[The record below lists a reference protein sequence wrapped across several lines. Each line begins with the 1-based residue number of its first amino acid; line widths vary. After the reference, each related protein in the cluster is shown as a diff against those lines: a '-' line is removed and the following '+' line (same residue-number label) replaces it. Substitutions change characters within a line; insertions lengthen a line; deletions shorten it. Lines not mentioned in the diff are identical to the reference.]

1 MKRRGH
7 SVRKAILLKKPG
19 GKAKENRPAFA
30 HPRDVIRCAAPPS
43 PLPNPVHH
51 TEHLNITHLA
61 EAFRRECKGKKCK
74 FENSKYFIFTLYNFT
89 LDLLNS
95 QTCGFAM
102 QEKILVGHKLRRFRQ
117 SSGLSQTAMAEALDI
132 SPSYLNLL
140 EHNQRPLTVPLLL
153 RLGNSF
159 DIDLKSFA
167 EDDSPALMTD
177 LAEVFA
183 DPILSTERVSRR
195 ELQDLIT
202 AAPSAARGMLSLFQA
217 YRKVRDQLEFSS
229 GDGRQAGGMNSPV
242 ELVRDTLQQ
251 ANNYFAEV
259 EEAAESYRG
268 AIAGHDA
275 DDGSEQLLERVIR
288 HTAADRHL
296 RVRIIPADVMGGQ
309 LRRYDYHRGEI
320 LISEALRR
328 SQRTFHLLVQLALIS
343 QSDRFDNMCD
353 AHGVEEAAARSLFR
367 STLAG
372 YFAGAV
378 MMPYDR
384 FLAAARDLRHDLD
397 LLGRRFGASFEQVCH
412 RLTSLNA
419 PHARGIPFF
428 FLRVDDAGNI
438 SKRLAA
444 GGMQFAKNGGT
455 CPRWNVH
462 KAFRAPEKMLFQ
474 SAELPNGQRFFT
486 IARTVSQNWAP
497 PGEDSPE
504 FAVALGCEIHH
515 ARDLV
520 YADDVETTKRRGH
533 DAIGIGCAVCERM
546 DCTQRAHPPV
556 GHDIRFDGNS
566 RRVGL
571 YNLEG

>member
-1 MKRRGH
+1 
-7 SVRKAILLKKPG
+7 
-19 GKAKENRPAFA
+19 
-30 HPRDVIRCAAPPS
+30 
-43 PLPNPVHH
+43 
-51 TEHLNITHLA
+51 
-61 EAFRRECKGKKCK
+61 
-74 FENSKYFIFTLYNFT
+74 
-89 LDLLNS
+89 
-95 QTCGFAM
+95 M

-159 DIDLKSFA
+159 DIDMKSFA
-167 EDDSPALMTD
+167 EDDSPALMTE
-177 LAEVFA
+177 LSEVFA
-183 DPILSTERVSRR
+183 DPILSSERVSRR

-202 AAPSAARGMLSLFQA
+202 AAPSAARSMLNLFQA

-229 GDGRQAGGMNSPV
+229 GDGRQAGGVNSPV
-242 ELVRDTLQQ
+242 EQVRETLQQ

-259 EEAAESYRG
+259 EEAAQALRE
-268 AIAGHDA
+268 AVAGSDGGDTA
-275 DDGSEQLLERVIR
+275 DRLLESVIR
-288 HTAADRHL
+288 HAATDPGV
-296 RVRIIPADVMGGQ
+296 RVRIIPTDVMNGQ
-309 LRRYDYHRGEI
+309 LRRYDYHRREL

-328 SQRTFHLLVQLALIS
+328 SQRTFHLLVQLALIT
-343 QSDRFDNMCD
+343 QSDMFDQLCETHEVD
-353 AHGVEEAAARSLFR
+353 DGAARSLFR

-378 MMPYDR
+378 MMPYDG
-384 FLAAARDLRHDLD
+384 FLAAARELRHDLD
-397 LLGRRFGASFEQVCH
+397 RLGRRFGASFEQVCH

-462 KAFRAPEKMLFQ
+462 KAFRTPEKLLLQ
-474 SAELPNGQRFFT
+474 AAELPNGQRFFT
-486 IARTVSQNWAP
+486 IARTVPQNWSP
-497 PGEDSPE
+497 PGEDAPE

-520 YADDVETTKRRGH
+520 YADDIESAKRRQH

-556 GHDIRFDGNS
+556 GHDVRFDGNS

-571 YNLEG
+571 YNLET